1 MRLGKKILGLL
12 AGIMCFGALASCNKG
27 NEPTNTEEKAT
38 IETIYYCDAGTDKE
52 ASFSEVAYSEL
63 SNKKFTDKYWYF
75 TIAFKPNK
83 EVVVKGIT
91 ATISGGEEGYEGKT
105 VSAYSNVVEKR
116 TGNRAKITAGERYES
131 LGNSLSYTLNV
142 TVTTDKYFEFM
153 FCTGDNQSFS
163 NVKITFEE
171 VK

>member
-27 NEPTNTEEKAT
+27 TEPTNTEEKAT
-38 IETIYYCDAGTDKE
+38 IETVYYCNGKNE
-52 ASFSEVAYSEL
+52 GEVGFSEVAYSEL
-63 SNKKFTDKYWYF
+63 VNKEFTDKYNFF

-91 ATISGGEEGYEGKT
+91 ATISGGVEGYEGKT
-105 VSAYSNVVEKR
+105 VVAYSNVLETR
-116 TGNRAKITAGERYES
+116 SGDAGKIRAGERYES
-131 LGNSLSYTLNV
+131 LGNELSYALNV
-142 TVTTDKYFEFM
+142 TVSTDKYFEFV
-153 FCTGDNQSFS
+153 FLTGDTQSFS